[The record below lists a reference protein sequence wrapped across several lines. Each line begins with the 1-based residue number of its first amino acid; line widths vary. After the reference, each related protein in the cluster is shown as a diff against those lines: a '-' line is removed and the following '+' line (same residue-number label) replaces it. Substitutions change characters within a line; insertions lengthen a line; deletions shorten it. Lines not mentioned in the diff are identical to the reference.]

1 MTMASKEAYQKQFEA
16 QLKVWDARLDVLNA
30 RAQKVTADAR
40 INYENELAVLKRN
53 RTAAFGTLD
62 ELGRRGENAWDEVKV
77 GMERTISE
85 LGRSFAKV
93 AARFR

>member
-1 MTMASKEAYQKQFEA
+1 MMASKDAYQKQFEA

-40 INYENELAVLKRN
+40 INYENELAVLKQK
-53 RTAAFGTLD
+53 RTAAFGTLG
-62 ELGRRGENAWDEVKV
+62 ELGRRGGNAWDDVKA
-77 GMERTISE
+77 GMERAISE